1 MRLVAG
7 AYPSYF
13 DDPAAN
19 RDFLS
24 ALGSDDRFGAL
35 ELPIRGTSDDLT
47 WPEGAAESWGAVVTQ
62 IPGTTAAMEADE
74 KFGLASSS
82 VRGRANAVE
91 FARHT
96 FQRVQELKRAGH
108 PVIAVELH
116 SAPRHWCGARFLA
129 ESLSRIAKWDWGE
142 TALVVEHCDAAR
154 QGYPAQKGFLEL
166 VEEIDAVA
174 EVSRGVQTRLGVSLN
189 WARSAIETRSARAP
203 YAHLFQARQAG
214 LLTGLMFS
222 SVSPEQTSFGPEWV
236 DAHLAPAGV
245 PGAPDSSLLTALGI
259 GECLDALP
267 ESMIFLGFKVGLEGL
282 NTPQER
288 ARAWSEMA
296 DLIH

>member
-13 DDPAAN
+13 HDPAAN

-24 ALGSDDRFGAL
+24 TLGSNDRFGAL
-35 ELPIRGTSDDLT
+35 ELPIHGTSDDLT
-47 WPEGAAESWGAVVTQ
+47 WPDGAEESWDAVVTQ
-62 IPGTTAAMEADE
+62 IPGTMAAMQTDE

-82 VRGRANAVE
+82 VRGRADAVE

-96 FQRVQELKRAGH
+96 FHRAQELKQSGH
-108 PVIAVELH
+108 RVIAVELH
-116 SAPRHWCGARFLA
+116 GAPRHWCGTRFLA

-142 TALVVEHCDAAR
+142 TALVIEHCDAAR
-154 QGYPAQKGFLEL
+154 QGRLAQKGFLEL
-166 VEEIDAVA
+166 VEEIDAVS
-174 EVSRGVQTRLGVSLN
+174 EVKRSVQTRLGISLN
-189 WARSAIETRSARAP
+189 WARSAIEARSARAP

-214 LLTGLMFS
+214 LLAGLMFS
-222 SVSPEQTSFGPEWV
+222 SVSPDQTAFGPEWV

-245 PGAPDSSLLTALGI
+245 SGAPDSSLLTAVGI
-259 GECLDALP
+259 GEYLDALP
-267 ESMIFLGFKVGLEGL
+267 ESMIFLGFKVGLDGL

-296 DLIH
+296 DLVR